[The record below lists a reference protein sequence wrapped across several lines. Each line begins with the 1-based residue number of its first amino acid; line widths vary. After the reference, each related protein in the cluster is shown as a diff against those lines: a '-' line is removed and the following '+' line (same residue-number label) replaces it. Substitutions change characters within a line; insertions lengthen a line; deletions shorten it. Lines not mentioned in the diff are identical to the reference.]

1 MGANSIGL
9 DCDLLQWGPEGPL
22 PQGQALLVLTE
33 CVINAGCHHL
43 ASLCKTGSGQ
53 PQCIYL
59 TQGLVNVWYFSVHW
73 FSSFLDTMVITK

>member
-1 MGANSIGL
+1 MTYIDG
-9 DCDLLQWGPEGPL
+9 GPFGTTFEVHHDPFIEVK
-22 PQGQALLVLTE
+22 LVLPE
-33 CVINAGCHHL
+33 LLHKCRRGSL